1 MIESKRIRCFVL
13 FLGLLASAPGC
24 QRLAGQT
31 AQPLAPD
38 QEEVTVIIA
47 LSAVVPAGVV
57 GHAGIGVGNAYYDFG
72 PDRVERMQR
81 LQGFGSPAG
90 PWWNDPEQRSETDH
104 SLDEI
109 VDQLGEKV
117 YPEGGLIAVAKV
129 RVSPEQAEQIAA
141 YWDAL
146 YRQMEAGQ
154 RVYHLLG
161 EQCANVVVA
170 SMVRPPEQL
179 EAGQAPPVPRRFW
192 GMSPTRLY
200 RWLHRQ
206 DRLTATGRSDRAVS
220 ITLYQ
225 QQGGSIQPF
234 TPWLDWSRLGLTPPV
249 RARLGIERLRNGLR
263 RGIADRRIPGPAK
276 QGRRA

>member
-1 MIESKRIRCFVL
+1 MIESKRVGYPVMVL
-13 FLGLLASAPGC
+13 ALLLAGLGC
-24 QRLAGQT
+24 QPVTAHT
-31 AQPLAPD
+31 AQPLEPD
-38 QEEVTVIIA
+38 EQEVTVIIA

-57 GHAGIGVGNAYYDFG
+57 GHAGLAVGDAYYDFG
-72 PDRVERMQR
+72 PNRVDRGQR

-90 PWWNDPEQRSETDH
+90 PWWDDPEQMGDTDH
-104 SLDEI
+104 TLAQVI
-109 VDQLGEKV
+109 DQLDEKV
-117 YPEGGLIAVAKV
+117 YPEGSLIAVAKV
-129 RVSPEQAEQIAA
+129 RVSPEEAEQIAA

-170 SMVRPPEQL
+170 SMVCPPEQL
-179 EAGQAPPVPRRFW
+179 EAGKAPPVPRRLW

-276 QGRRA
+276 HGRRA